1 VQEAV
6 FRRRCELCASPE
18 AARGCKSEC
27 GAIPGA
33 GIVGHEARDA
43 ETDTLAL
50 QPSQG
55 HPPAAK
61 RWTLGWRAP
70 RGGPRGCAALW
81 EATADLLHGWHSR
94 HVAECLPRRL
104 PAPAAQTLTSLLG
117 RDAESKLPK
126 LKVAGSSRTW
136 SPQLPGDAKSNGEWC
151 FPGLQGTV
159 FQYSIASHRH
169 CHCFER
175 MISSSMADY
184 GASRT
189 PDVRACARCGI
200 RTKGSSERQAVTF
213 DAKKHR
219 FSELG
224 CPEFKLSC
232 KDCLRVH
239 SEQPANRR

>member
-1 VQEAV
+1 VQAAV
-6 FRRRCELCASPE
+6 FRRTCELCVSPE

-33 GIVGHEARDA
+33 GVVGHEARDA

-104 PAPAAQTLTSLLG
+104 PAPAAQTLTSLLEIFFNRSESLCQQCCPACCQLAASNVQLAASLLPAMLCSTLESAECCAA
-117 RDAESKLPK
+117 RD
-126 LKVAGSSRTW
+126 
-136 SPQLPGDAKSNGEWC
+136 
-151 FPGLQGTV
+151 
-159 FQYSIASHRH
+159 
-169 CHCFER
+169 
-175 MISSSMADY
+175 
-184 GASRT
+184 
-189 PDVRACARCGI
+189 
-200 RTKGSSERQAVTF
+200 
-213 DAKKHR
+213 
-219 FSELG
+219 
-224 CPEFKLSC
+224 
-232 KDCLRVH
+232 VH
-239 SEQPANRR
+239 SLPPGHFIAHDNSANRESPST